1 MRPTNEF
8 SADFDP
14 AAFDPPLI
22 TTLDQVTAWLG
33 KPNLD
38 QALIGDAWLAAEA
51 YVAERTQRDT
61 AMTASDSLV
70 QAVDLLTARYLARRN
85 SPDGM
90 VGLGDLGPAQVPFS
104 DIDVE
109 RLINPWRFFP
119 VA

>member
-1 MRPTNEF
+1 MTVTVNEF
-8 SADFDP
+8 SSAFST
-14 AAFDPPLI
+14 AFDQRMI
-22 TTLDQVTAWLG
+22 TTLEQVKAWLG
-33 KPNLD
+33 SPNLD
-38 QALIGDAWLAAEA
+38 EGLIADAWLAAEA
-51 YVAERTQRDT
+51 YVQERTQYDWLLNVP
-61 AMTASDSLV
+61 DSLV

-90 VGLGDLGPAQVPFS
+90 VGLGDLGPAQVPYS